1 MIDTKIACQCGNRF
15 KFGMDLVEG
24 RAPEGLLCPTCGAPA
39 TPACNSLVDF
49 LSGKEPPPIGNG
61 SRALKEIR
69 VVCDC
74 GARYKFDLEL
84 AEKEMPAPVICPGC
98 QVDLAPKANEEIRL
112 FVSRQ
117 ALPAVTPPKSEPA
130 PAAAAPPAPTAPAA
144 AAVVPAA
151 ESPAAAPQPSAAVLP
166 PPAAAPAA
174 PVPAPA
180 PAPGSSGVA
189 ATPIE
194 DPFGPAPATKGGPN
208 LKPLEVPRPNRPAP
222 GSKPAGASTVAPG
235 AKPTSSPSA
244 KPDPAKAAAAAKP
257 GAKPD
262 AKPAAKPAK
271 SHGVDFNLGMA
282 GAFGGAVLGAIIWFI
297 LLKTT
302 PTSAAWMAMV
312 VGVLAGVGARFL
324 GRGPAPELAKV
335 ACIIAAVAIGAMAW
349 MAMLRHSDRDAEK
362 SGEQTYQ
369 AAVASAEKA
378 AKANDAELRLFIM
391 QTSPTASLEGRT
403 VSDAELGA
411 FKAKELPK
419 LKERASKSPA
429 SRAAFMSERI
439 RLYRGSQDWAD
450 VWENAIGIF
459 GLLMLL
465 AGMIAP
471 VKIAG

>member
-49 LSGKEPPPIGNG
+49 LSGKEPPAIAAGT
-61 SRALKEIR
+61 RALKEIR
-69 VVCDC
+69 VICDC

-98 QVDLAPKANEEIRL
+98 QVDLTPKANEEIRL
-112 FVSRQ
+112 FASRQ
-117 ALPAVTPPKSEPA
+117 ALPAATPPKSEAAPAAPAPSPVSTPA
-130 PAAAAPPAPTAPAA
+130 PAASPAVETPAA
-144 AAVVPAA
+144 ATP
-151 ESPAAAPQPSAAVLP
+151 PSAAVLP
-166 PPAAAPAA
+166 PPAAAPA
-174 PVPAPA
+174 PSPAPTA
-180 PAPGSSGVA
+180 TGAA

-194 DPFGPAPATKGGPN
+194 DPFGPAPTTKGGPN

-222 GSKPAGASTVAPG
+222 GSKPAGGPAAASG
-235 AKPTSSPSA
+235 AKPASSPTA
-244 KPDPAKAAAAAKP
+244 KPDPAKAAAAAKS
-257 GAKPD
+257 GAKPE
-262 AKPAAKPAK
+262 AKPAAKP
-271 SHGVDFNLGMA
+271 SSSRGVDIKLGLA

-302 PTSAAWMAMV
+302 PSSAAWMAIV

-324 GRGPAPELAKV
+324 GRGPAPQLAKV
-335 ACIIAAVAIGAMAW
+335 ACIIAALVISSMAW

-378 AKANDAELRLFIM
+378 VKANDAELRLYIM
-391 QTSPTASLEGRT
+391 QTSPSASLEGRA

-419 LKERASKSPA
+419 LKELASKSPA
-429 SRAAFMSERI
+429 SRAAFMAERI
-439 RLYRGSQDWAD
+439 RMYRGAQDWAD